1 MTDPTAVD
9 TRKTIGRYEIRE
21 CVGRGGMGAL
31 FRGHDPVLDREVAI
45 KTMLADFTGDEA
57 GRTRF
62 FREAR
67 AIARLQH
74 RNIVTLFDFGEEDG
88 TPYIVMEFLHGET
101 LAERMKSHHGGRVP
115 IDRVLDVGA
124 QLCTGLHFAH
134 ARGVVHRDVKPP
146 NIWLM
151 EDGSVKVL
159 DFGIAKFGDTAVTR
173 VGGVVGSVSYMSPE
187 QISGAEVDGRSD
199 IFSVGIVLYEL
210 VSGKRPFVGDSPT
223 AIMMRIVHEPPPQ
236 LDEPGVPPQLLAL
249 IERALQKD
257 RSRRFQQAGELASDL
272 RALQFSLSGP
282 HRGAR
287 LPDHLQTTAPVGVG
301 GAGWAGAGP
310 AGLGSVGLGAAGL
323 GAAGSGA
330 AGAGSAGAGLAGAG
344 SAGAGAAGLSS
355 VGAGAAGAGMG
366 AAGLGSAGSGGRA
379 NAGGGAAG
387 AAAGAWSSSATA
399 LPPRAALAS
408 DAVQHA
414 PGGWAMSNADEL
426 VADVVLN
433 SSPSVRD
440 AGVVPAAAAR
450 GRSKPAASSGFDWA
464 KRWPAL
470 AVAGGAI
477 AIASFVFVLLMRA
490 EPATVSGGTTTG
502 AAGSDSNAA
511 THGNAT
517 PGNATPGHAPAGSA
531 TTGNATT
538 GKAAGKTTGDV
549 VANVGKNVAV
559 APVAGDPTVAGAP
572 TSPNGG
578 AAAAPATPAVD
589 SNALHVVFTASY
601 PFSVTD
607 DNGNPLSASAQRH
620 ELSLAPKQVV
630 RLRSSHY
637 HLNQRV
643 TIDGK
648 PVRLPAPGFLSVR
661 ATRETCKLS
670 LNGEAIGTP
679 PVADLP
685 VASGKY
691 TLRLT
696 CPDGD
701 DDVSYVTVPPGES
714 VLAKIQ

>member
-282 HRGAR
+282 HRSAR
-287 LPDHLQTTAPVGVG
+287 MPDHLQTTAPVG
-301 GAGWAGAGP
+301 AG
-310 AGLGSVGLGAAGL
+310 
-323 GAAGSGA
+323 
-330 AGAGSAGAGLAGAG
+330 
-344 SAGAGAAGLSS
+344 
-355 VGAGAAGAGMG
+355 G
-366 AAGLGSAGSGGRA
+366 AAGLGSAGLGSAGAGGAGLAGLGVAGSGVAA
-379 NAGGGAAG
+379 NASAAGAG
-387 AAAGAWSSSATA
+387 AAAGALLSSATA
-399 LPPRAALAS
+399 LPPPAAGA
-408 DAVQHA
+408 AQQHA

-440 AGVVPAAAAR
+440 AGVVPAAATRA
-450 GRSKPAASSGFDWA
+450 RSKPAASSGFDWA

-477 AIASFVFVLLMRA
+477 AIASFLFVLLMRA
-490 EPATVSGGTTTG
+490 EPATVGGGAG
-502 AAGSDSNAA
+502 AANNNAA
-511 THGNAT
+511 SNGNAT
-517 PGNATPGHAPAGSA
+517 PGNAPAGGA
-531 TTGNATT
+531 TTGGATN

-549 VANVGKNVAV
+549 VANVGKKVAV
-559 APVAGDPTVAGAP
+559 APVAGDPP
-572 TSPNGG
+572 
-578 AAAAPATPAVD
+578 APAPVTPAVE
-589 SNALHVVFTASY
+589 SSAPKIVFSGGFA
-601 PFSVTD
+601 FSVLD
-607 DNGNPLSASAQRH
+607 DSGSVLSPPAQRH

-630 RLRSSHY
+630 RLRSSQY

-648 PVRLPAPGFLSVR
+648 PVRLPAPGWLSVR